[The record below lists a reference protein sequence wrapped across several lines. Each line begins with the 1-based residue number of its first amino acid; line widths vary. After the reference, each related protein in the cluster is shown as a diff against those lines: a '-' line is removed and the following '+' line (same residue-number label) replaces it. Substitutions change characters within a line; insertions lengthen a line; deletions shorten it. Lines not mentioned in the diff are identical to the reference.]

1 MGKGGILTLTSDG
14 KQLASGRIERTVP
27 IRYELDE
34 GLDVG
39 EDTGTPVDL
48 SYDVPFKFTGTI
60 DKVVIDLK
68 PMEAATAAENEQ
80 KKREADLAIG
90 MQQ

>member
-1 MGKGGILTLTSDG
+1 M
-14 KQLASGRIERTVP
+14 
-27 IRYELDE
+27 
-34 GLDVG
+34 G

-68 PMEAATAAENEQ
+68 PMEAKTASMSDQ
-80 KKREADLAIG
+80 KQREANAAIG
-90 MQQ
+90 LQN